1 MILNLKRM
9 YYKEDYTI
17 GKLYIDGIYFCDT
30 LEDKDRGL
38 KDNDNI
44 LSIKAKKVFGKTAIP
59 KGTYKVI
66 LNESNRFKKI
76 LPFIVNVKGFE
87 GIRIHQGNLS
97 NHTEGCILVGRNTI
111 KGMITHSFVTL
122 TKLIELLK
130 PAKDITI
137 IID

>member
-1 MILNLKRM
+1 M

>member
-97 NHTEGCILVGRNTI
+97 NDTEGCILVGRNTI

>member
-66 LNESNRFKKI
+66 LKDRKSTRLNSSHANISYAVFCLKKNKH
-76 LPFIVNVKGFE
+76 VDV
-87 GIRIHQGNLS
+87 
-97 NHTEGCILVGRNTI
+97 
-111 KGMITHSFVTL
+111 TH
-122 TKLIELLK
+122 
-130 PAKDITI
+130 
-137 IID
+137 

>member
-111 KGMITHSFVTL
+111 KGMITHSF
-122 TKLIELLK
+122 
-130 PAKDITI
+130 
-137 IID
+137 